1 MKVKDRYI
9 KTVKIHD
16 FQSHE
21 DSFMEFEKG
30 LNIIVGPSDS
40 GKSAVIRAIKWA
52 LFNEIGKGDY
62 FVRYGSKD
70 SFVEIEFYDGTKI
83 RRGRK
88 KKTNYLVY
96 HKVIGSDDNGNPVV
110 EIKEYEAFGNEYP
123 IEVLEDMEMSF
134 VNIDKN
140 SNKMGIN
147 VSDQLEGPFL
157 LNETGT
163 VKAQAIGKLAG
174 VNILDRAIS
183 DLNTEIRQKKNI
195 KSKIEESIKQL
206 EDEIVEYE
214 YLEDMEKKLTSTKE
228 ILDGIAEKGKFRE
241 NLMSLKTKYET
252 VVSEVKA
259 HEKLFSKYENIDDI
273 SVKVN
278 QANILNEKLKIL
290 KTYYK
295 TLKENKVK
303 KEIFENYLKSVKDL
317 DKAESNLNQILSKL
331 NFLNHI
337 ISLNEKYMSNKKL
350 INYGYELI
358 KKYENADKSQVYLNE
373 AQVMRDKLNKIREL
387 NLRYI
392 QNKKSIEE
400 MKIYIEKADNFIE
413 ENISKYEENIKV
425 LGFCPYCNRIITEDE
440 IKSIWEHKKGCS

>member
-1 MKVKDRYI
+1 M
-9 KTVKIHD
+9 
-16 FQSHE
+16 
-21 DSFMEFEKG
+21 
-30 LNIIVGPSDS
+30 
-40 GKSAVIRAIKWA
+40 
-52 LFNEIGKGDY
+52 
-62 FVRYGSKD
+62 
-70 SFVEIEFYDGTKI
+70 
-83 RRGRK
+83 
-88 KKTNYLVY
+88 
-96 HKVIGSDDNGNPVV
+96 

-228 ILDGIAEKGKFRE
+228 ILDSIAEKGKFRE

-331 NFLNHI
+331 NF
-337 ISLNEKYMSNKKL
+337 
-350 INYGYELI
+350 
-358 KKYENADKSQVYLNE
+358 
-373 AQVMRDKLNKIREL
+373 
-387 NLRYI
+387 
-392 QNKKSIEE
+392 
-400 MKIYIEKADNFIE
+400 
-413 ENISKYEENIKV
+413 
-425 LGFCPYCNRIITEDE
+425 
-440 IKSIWEHKKGCS
+440 